1 MLWLSIVLLL
11 EKAYRITFVMRR
23 WNRGRQYL
31 VEAKERRSNKQ
42 FFTFSPLLKL
52 IFSLVSTPW
61 ITRRVLGC
69 VSFFRL
75 DPFTVFVVGIK
86 HPYRL
91 FFLGLLS
98 SVNRLK
104 RILQHCATLM
114 RHIRSFFHSL
124 VVNIT
129 LALRQICRI
138 AVIFLYKNTFT
149 AHQETVNLSV
159 YNLLCTVN
167 TCTSFIHF
175 LSYIRRVSR
184 LVHKLCHN
192 QVLFWSQ
199 FSNNK
204 RCSFWPVCILHQS
217 VFFLQYSTTIQK

>member
-1 MLWLSIVLLL
+1 MRCCLTLKSWLSSSTGNVPTLNRPSHAVSPRNTEKSVGQNEFTYCVQWPELCILIWGCYKLRVGEPSQNAFYIIFFGLRYFVLLL

-23 WNRGRQYL
+23 WNRSRQYL
-31 VEAKERRSNKQ
+31 VEAKQRRSNKQ
-42 FFTFSPLLKL
+42 FFTFSPLLKW
-52 IFSLVSTPW
+52 IFSLASTPW

-114 RHIRSFFHSL
+114 RHIRSFF
-124 VVNIT
+124 I
-129 LALRQICRI
+129 I
-138 AVIFLYKNTFT
+138 
-149 AHQETVNLSV
+149 
-159 YNLLCTVN
+159 
-167 TCTSFIHF
+167 
-175 LSYIRRVSR
+175 
-184 LVHKLCHN
+184 
-192 QVLFWSQ
+192 
-199 FSNNK
+199 
-204 RCSFWPVCILHQS
+204 
-217 VFFLQYSTTIQK
+217 